1 MDDEEL
7 RQQAKDTLE
16 PFLEEFNKYVECEA
30 TAKRGDH
37 HVAVLLDSLLR
48 QEQKVSQ
55 YLGQIL
61 GDKRFMGGWLRGSI
75 HMKDLVSNVLLP
87 GNLNSGQSFVTGAL
101 NQAIGAL
108 DDKLWPRSGPDPV
121 LVIKDARL
129 RDRCYDLLSA
139 ERNYDRALREA
150 TTVLEHRLREKCG
163 HDLLS
168 KLIPL
173 SSDQTATN
181 LVQTLLKPGKLVLYI
196 SQDEREREA
205 FYAIMRGVVLYLRN
219 HPHHTIDDAVE
230 LSWAWA
236 VVSLIDR
243 LLTDIDN
250 CTVLPLG

>member
-7 RQQAKDTLE
+7 RQQAKNTLE
-16 PFLEEFNKYVECEA
+16 PFLEQFNKYVEYEKA
-30 TAKRGDH
+30 AHGGDRHAAK
-37 HVAVLLDSLLR
+37 LLASLQR
-48 QEQKVSQ
+48 QEPKVSQ
-55 YLGQIL
+55 YLWQIL
-61 GDKRFMGGWLRGSI
+61 GNKEFMGGSLCGSMHI
-75 HMKDLVSNVLLP
+75 VHLVPTALLP
-87 GNLNSGQSFVTGAL
+87 RNLNTYQSLVTGAL

-108 DDKLWPRSGPDPV
+108 DDKLWPRSRPDAV
-121 LVIKDARL
+121 LVIKDTRL

-150 TTVLEHRLREKCG
+150 TTVLEDRLREKCG

-168 KLIPL
+168 QLIKLT
-173 SSDQTATN
+173 SDQTATN
-181 LVQTLLKPGKLVLYI
+181 LVQTLLKPEKPVLYI
-196 SQDEREREA
+196 SQDVRERNS

-219 HPHHTIDDAVE
+219 PPHHTIDDAVE